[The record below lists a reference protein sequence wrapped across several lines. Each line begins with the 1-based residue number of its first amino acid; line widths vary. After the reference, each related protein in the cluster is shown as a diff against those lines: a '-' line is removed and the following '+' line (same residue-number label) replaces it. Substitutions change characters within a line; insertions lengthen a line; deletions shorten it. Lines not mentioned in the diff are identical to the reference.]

1 MSTPLKSLIPLSAL
15 TGALLMA
22 VPPAQALDRVP
33 VLSLEVA
40 RKMVAACQALSR
52 EKGWRMNVA
61 VVDAGANLVAFERMD
76 RAFLGSIDI
85 ALQKARFSAHFPFTT
100 RMAGELSFGKD
111 GKGGPVPGL
120 ASIPGVVTFA
130 GGLPIMA
137 GGAHVGGIGV
147 SGASADE
154 DEVCAKAA
162 IDAVK
167 DSLN

>member
-1 MSTPLKSLIPLSAL
+1 MKFPVSLTPLA
-15 TGALLMA
+15 GALLLA
-22 VPPAQALDRVP
+22 VAPAQALDRVP
-33 VLSLEVA
+33 LLTLDVA
-40 RKMVAACQALSR
+40 QKMVATCEGLAR
-52 EKGWRMNVA
+52 EKGWRMQIA
-61 VVDAGANLVAFERMD
+61 VVDAGAHLIAFERMD
-76 RAFLGSIDI
+76 RAFLGSGDI
-85 ALQKARFSAHFPFTT
+85 ALQKARFAANFPFST
-100 RMAGELSFGKD
+100 RFAGELTFGKD

-154 DEVCAKAA
+154 DEACAKAA